1 MDNIL
6 DVIFKRRSI
15 RVYQEKEVS
24 RDTLKL
30 LLQAAM
36 AAPSAKNSR
45 PWEFI
50 AITEKKIMDKF
61 RTGLKYGD
69 YNAPAAIAVLANL
82 KIAQSDS
89 SIRFWIQD
97 CSAAV
102 ENILIAAAG
111 LGLGTVWIGS
121 YPKEDV
127 IKIEQ
132 EILGIPESI
141 YPLAIIYVGYPGE
154 EKPAR
159 TQYEESRVHW
169 QRY

>member
-1 MDNIL
+1 MENIL
-6 DVIFKRRSI
+6 DTIFKRRSV
-15 RVYQEKEVS
+15 RAYTEQKVS
-24 RDTLKL
+24 RETLIQ

-45 PWEFI
+45 PWEFVV
-50 AITEKKIMDKF
+50 ITKEETMAQF
-61 RTGLKYGD
+61 RARLKHGD

-82 KIAQSDS
+82 SLAESDS
-89 SIRFWIQD
+89 SYRFWVQD

-111 LGLGTVWIGS
+111 MGLGTVWIGS

-132 EILGIPESI
+132 EILGIPEEI
-141 YPLAIIYVGYPGE
+141 YPLALIYVGYPAE
-154 EKPAR
+154 ENPPR
-159 TQYEESRVHW
+159 TQYEEARVHW
-169 QRY
+169 ERY

>member
-1 MDNIL
+1 MENSL
-6 DVIFKRRSI
+6 ELIFKRRSI

-24 RDTLKL
+24 RDTLTL

-50 AITEKKIMDKF
+50 AITEKEIMDQF
-61 RTGLKYGD
+61 RANLKHGN

-89 SIRFWIQD
+89 SIRFWVQD

-141 YPLAIIYVGYPGE
+141 YPLALIYVGYPGE
-154 EKPAR
+154 KKPAR

>member
-6 DVIFKRRSI
+6 DIIFKRRSI
-15 RVYQEKEVS
+15 RVYQEKEIS

-50 AITEKKIMDKF
+50 AITEKDILDKF
-61 RTGLKYGD
+61 RARLKYANH
-69 YNAPAAIAVLANL
+69 NAPAAIVVLANL

-89 SIRFWIQD
+89 SIRFWVQD

-102 ENILIAAAG
+102 ENILIAATG

-141 YPLAIIYVGYPGE
+141 YPLALIYVGYPGE

>member
-6 DVIFKRRSI
+6 DVIFRRRSI
-15 RVYQEKEVS
+15 RVYQDKEVS
-24 RDTLKL
+24 QETLKL

-36 AAPSAKNSR
+36 AAPSANNSQ

-50 AITEKKIMDKF
+50 AITEKALMDKF
-61 RTGLKYGD
+61 RGKLKYGN

-82 KIAQSDS
+82 KIAGNDS
-89 SIRFWIQD
+89 SVRYWVQD

-111 LGLGTVWIGS
+111 LGLGSVWIGS
-121 YPKEDV
+121 YPKEEV
-127 IKIEQ
+127 MAIER

-141 YPLAIIYVGYPGE
+141 VPLALIYVGYPGE
-154 EKPAR
+154 ERPAR
-159 TQYEESRVHW
+159 TQYGESRVHW
-169 QRY
+169 QKY

>member
-1 MDNIL
+1 MDNML
-6 DVIFKRRSI
+6 DVIFNRRSI
-15 RVYQEKEVS
+15 RVYQDKEVS
-24 RDTLKL
+24 QATLKF

-36 AAPSAKNSR
+36 AAPTANNGQ

-50 AITEKKIMDKF
+50 AITEKELMDKF
-61 RTGLKYGD
+61 RGKLKYGN

-82 KIAQSDS
+82 KIARNDS
-89 SIRFWIQD
+89 SIRYWVQD

-121 YPKEDV
+121 YPKEEV
-127 IKIEQ
+127 MAIER

-141 YPLAIIYVGYPGE
+141 VPLALIYVGYPGE
-154 EKPAR
+154 ERPAR

-169 QRY
+169 QKY

>member
-1 MDNIL
+1 LDNIL

-50 AITEKKIMDKF
+50 AITEKDILDKF
-61 RTGLKYGD
+61 RARLEYGN
-69 YNAPAAIAVLANL
+69 YNAPAAIMVLANL

-89 SIRFWIQD
+89 SIRFWVQD

-121 YPKEDV
+121 YPKADV

-141 YPLAIIYVGYPGE
+141 YPLALIYVGYPGE

>member
-1 MDNIL
+1 MENNL
-6 DVIFKRRSI
+6 DIIFKRRSI
-15 RVYQEKEVS
+15 RIYQEKEVS
-24 RDTLKL
+24 QDTLKL

-36 AAPSAKNSR
+36 AAPSVKNSR

-50 AITEKKIMDKF
+50 AINEKEIMDKF
-61 RTGLKYGD
+61 RIRLKYGN

-89 SIRFWIQD
+89 SIRFWVQD

-121 YPKEDV
+121 YPKDDV
-127 IKIEQ
+127 MVIER
-132 EILGIPESI
+132 EILSIPESI
-141 YPLAIIYVGYPGE
+141 YPLALIYVGYPGE

-169 QRY
+169 QKY